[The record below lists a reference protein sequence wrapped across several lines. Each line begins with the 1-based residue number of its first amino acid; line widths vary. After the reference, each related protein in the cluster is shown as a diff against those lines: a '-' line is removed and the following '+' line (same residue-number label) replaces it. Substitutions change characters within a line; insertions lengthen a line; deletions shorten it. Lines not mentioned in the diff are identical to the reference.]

1 MTPAVHGTTAQVDA
15 WRSLSSHVNVVLR
28 PVASPTSLG
37 LFGLAAATFTL
48 SGLQLGWAPASEGHH
63 LALVLIGFA
72 AVAQLVASVT
82 AFVAR
87 DGTVATVMAVL
98 SLTWLS
104 VGLVMLTSPPEGRSP
119 ALGLLLLF
127 SAVAVGLSGVTAALS
142 KLGAALVFLTAAV
155 RLLLT
160 GAFHLTGSPWTK
172 EAAGVVGLL
181 LFVLAIYVAWA
192 SELEDAMGKTV
203 LPVGRRGKGLAAL
216 HGTLLEQ
223 VKDLPTE
230 PGIRT
235 RL

>member
-1 MTPAVHGTTAQVDA
+1 M
-15 WRSLSSHVNVVLR
+15 
-28 PVASPTSLG
+28 
-37 LFGLAAATFTL
+37 
-48 SGLQLGWAPASEGHH
+48 
-63 LALVLIGFA
+63 LIGFA
-72 AVAQLVASVT
+72 TVAQLIASIT

-87 DGTVATVMAVL
+87 DGTVATVMGVL

-104 VGLVMLTSPPEGRSP
+104 VGVVMLTSPPGGRSP

-127 SAVAVGLSGVTAALS
+127 SAVAVGLTGATATLS
-142 KLGAALVFLTAAV
+142 KLGAALVFLTASV

-160 GAFHLTGSPWTK
+160 GTFNLTGSPWIK

-181 LFVLAIYVAWA
+181 LFVLAMYVAWA
-192 SELEDAMGKTV
+192 SELEDALGRAV
-203 LPVGRRGKGLAAL
+203 LPVGRRGKGRTAL

-223 VKDLPTE
+223 AENLATE